1 MEGKRARGI
10 TRSIPESPTARD
22 MATILC
28 VDDEP
33 SVGMI
38 LEDALVRA
46 GHEAIVVRGVSEAL
60 EVLSRGGVDL
70 IISDYRMP
78 GQTGLEFLS
87 ILTRDA
93 YDVPLIMLTGHASI
107 EHAVASIKAGAID
120 YITKPIRAQQLELAV
135 DMALDFVRLRRE
147 NASLR
152 RELME
157 YRSERQIVGDSPPI
171 RRILQTVAMAAP
183 TRASVLLQGE
193 SGTGKELFARAVH
206 DQSDRRDGP
215 FIQLNCAALPE
226 GLIESVLFG
235 HEKGAFTGAVKRV
248 EGAFERAHRGT
259 LLLDEI
265 SEMRLDLQAKL
276 LRVLQEREFERV
288 GGTTPIRVDVRV
300 IATTNRDL
308 ALDAAHGSFRQDLYF
323 RLAVI
328 PIQIPPLRDRREDI
342 PVLAMRFAIKMGQD
356 LGKEISGIAPDAL
369 AWLTTQEWPGNVRE
383 LQHAVERAVIL
394 STEPVIPLRA
404 FDWSRFGLATSSGST
419 PTSVPRVSER
429 PLRNS
434 GPVSMPP
441 GVIGT
446 PTPAYGAP
454 VFGTPAYGMPAVGRG
469 SMGTPS
475 SVAAQGPND
484 VMLTNLNVADAE
496 RVLIQRAL
504 EVAHGNRTKAAEMLG
519 ISVRTLRNKL
529 NQPGDDVDDATA

>member
-1 MEGKRARGI
+1 
-10 TRSIPESPTARD
+10 

-46 GHEAIVVRGVSEAL
+46 GHEAVVVRGVPEAL
-60 EVLSRGGVDL
+60 EVLARGGVDL

-87 ILTRDA
+87 ILARDG

-157 YRSERQIVGDSPPI
+157 YRSERQIVGDSAAM

-215 FIQLNCAALPE
+215 FIMLNCAALPE

-235 HEKGAFTGAVKRV
+235 HEKGAFTGALKRV

-308 ALDAAHGSFRQDLYF
+308 AEEAAAGHFRQDLYF

-328 PIQIPPLRDRREDI
+328 PILIPPLRERKEDI
-342 PVLAMRFAIKMGQD
+342 PLLAMRFALKMGQD

-369 AWLTTQEWPGNVRE
+369 AWLAAQDWPGNVRE

-394 STEPVIPLRA
+394 SSEPMVPLRA
-404 FDWSRFGLATSSGST
+404 FDAARFGLAPSHAATGR
-419 PTSVPRVSER
+419 PVER
-429 PLRNS
+429 AARTS
-434 GPVSMPP
+434 GPQPVVVPGSMAPFPPPAASPPLPIHMPP
-441 GVIGT
+441 MVSGNPAGT
-446 PTPAYGAP
+446 TGGA
-454 VFGTPAYGMPAVGRG
+454 GMPGEVVLN
-469 SMGTPS
+469 T
-475 SVAAQGPND
+475 
-484 VMLTNLNVADAE
+484 LNVADAE

-504 EVAHGNRTKAAEMLG
+504 EAAHGNRTKAAEMLG

-529 NQPGDDVDDATA
+529 NQPGDDAEDATA